1 MAFVKATKAQA
12 KLRMA
17 IHGPSGSGK
26 TYSALAIAAGL
37 VDPGAT
43 IALVDTENGSASKY
57 AGRFDFLVDEVKSNY
72 NPQIVEQKIAEAVSA
87 GAAAIVFDSL
97 THFWN
102 GSGGFLELVDQ
113 EVNRQKSRPGGRP
126 DSFAAWKVVDPIYK
140 RMVHAIQTAPI
151 HVIVTLR
158 AKTEY
163 ERSSENGKSTVKK
176 LGLAPE
182 MRDNFQYEMDVE
194 GMLDLD
200 HRLVIGKTRC
210 EALDST
216 CPHGGVFERPG
227 ADVAAILRA
236 WLSDGAPASP
246 APAAIDLEKV
256 ADEIAERASIA
267 TTAEDVDACIA
278 EFKAHLGRGSAAKKE
293 TRARAFDAIEAAQK
307 RMAAP
312 AAEQATA
319 P

>member
-26 TYSALAIAAGL
+26 TYTALAIAAGL
-37 VDPGAT
+37 VDDGQA

-72 NPQIVEQKIAEAVSA
+72 NPQQVEVKIAEAAAA
-87 GAAAIVFDSL
+87 GAGVVVFDSL

-113 EVNRQKSRPGGRP
+113 EVNRQKSRPGGKA
-126 DSFAAWKVVDPIYK
+126 DSFAAWKVIDPLYK

-163 ERSSENGKSTVKK
+163 ERSNENGKTSVKK

-182 MRDNFQYEMDVE
+182 MRDAFQYEMDIE

-216 CPHGGVFERPG
+216 CPHGGVFDRPG
-227 ADVAAILRA
+227 DNIAKILRA
-236 WLSDGAPASP
+236 WLTDGAAP
-246 APAAIDLEKV
+246 APAPRPVDLDVV
-256 ADEIAERASIA
+256 ANEIVERCTGAATMDEVLSAL
-267 TTAEDVDACIA
+267 A
-278 EFKAHLGRGSAAKKE
+278 EFKTHLGRGSAASKA
-293 TRARAFDAIEAAQK
+293 TRERAWTAIEQARG
-307 RMAAP
+307 RMN
-312 AAEQATA
+312 EQAQA
-319 P
+319 AS

>member
-26 TYSALAIAAGL
+26 TYTALAIAQGL
-37 VDPGAT
+37 VDPGQAV
-43 IALVDTENGSASKY
+43 ALVDTENGSASKY
-57 AGRFDFLVDEVKSNY
+57 AGRFDFLVDEVKANY
-72 NPQIVEQKIAEAVSA
+72 NPQIVEQKIVDAVAA

-216 CPHGGVFERPG
+216 CSHGGVFERPG
-227 ADVAAILRA
+227 AEVANILRA
-236 WLSDGAPASP
+236 WLTDGAPAA
-246 APAAIDLEKV
+246 APVAPVDLAKI
-256 ADEIAERASIA
+256 ADEIVERARIA
-267 TTAEDVDACIA
+267 VTGDDIEAALT
-278 EFKAHLGRGSAAKKE
+278 EFKTHLGRGSAASKDVR
-293 TRARAFDAIEAAQK
+293 TRAYEAIEAAK
-307 RMAAP
+307 ARLSAP
-312 AAEQATA
+312 APEQAA
-319 P
+319 AS